1 MTIYLRGEKI
11 PNPTNNSYT
20 LNDRNYAIIS
30 VKIASSVYIDLILEL
45 SMTVLNTQCLLDAKN
60 EVPYTDYIV
69 IQTINLFR
77 GSLSVSKGKV

>member
-1 MTIYLRGEKI
+1 
-11 PNPTNNSYT
+11 
-20 LNDRNYAIIS
+20 
-30 VKIASSVYIDLILEL
+30 
-45 SMTVLNTQCLLDAKN
+45 MTVLNTQCLLDAKN